1 MAEYQEEIYIIE
13 KREITDDEDEDQEF
27 EKMRREAE
35 ATGELDLPAM
45 SVMQTDG
52 DGMSSDDDLNDFN
65 ALKSKTDNKNAKKA
79 LAGTKTVT
87 NSLKNATMT
96 SVITQARTLER
107 EVVIDDFIRN
117 FLVKGKMAKTMNV
130 FQQEWYEL

>member
-1 MAEYQEEIYIIE
+1 MC
-13 KREITDDEDEDQEF
+13 
-27 EKMRREAE
+27 REAE

-52 DGMSSDDDLNDFN
+52 DGLSSDDDLNDFN
-65 ALKSKTDNKNAKKA
+65 ALKSKTENKNARKA

-87 NSLKNATMT
+87 DSMKNATMT
-96 SVITQARTLER
+96 SVIAHARTIER
-107 EVVIDDFIRN
+107 DVVIDDFIRN
-117 FLVKGKMAKTMNV
+117 FLVKGKMTKTMNV

>member
-13 KREITDDEDEDQEF
+13 KREITDDEDDDAEF
-27 EKMRREAE
+27 EKMRQEAE
-35 ATGELDLPAM
+35 NNGDLDLPAV
-45 SVMQTDG
+45 SVMQNDG
-52 DGMSSDDDLNDFN
+52 EALSSDDDLNDFN

-87 NSLKNATMT
+87 DSLKNATMT
-96 SVITQARTLER
+96 SVIAQARTIER

-117 FLVKGKMAKTMNV
+117 FLVKGEMAKTMNI
-130 FQQEWYEL
+130 F